1 MKKLL
6 SLIGLSLVL
15 TNAAFA
21 QDLLSCADF
30 KKMGHAVEMKVIKE
44 RENIEMKLVA
54 KIVNRAAKEGRL
66 SDFDRDILLL
76 DSKNEVLEGSRKLLD
91 RSIKCLNEEIK
102 EIDVRIGHN

>member
-21 QDLLSCADF
+21 QDLLSCRDL
-30 KKMGHAVEMKVIKE
+30 KKMGNDVEMKVIKE
-44 RENIEMKLVA
+44 REDFEMKLVA

-66 SDFDRDILLL
+66 SDFERDILLL
-76 DSKNEVLEGSRKLLD
+76 DSKNDVLERSQKLLD

-102 EIDVRIGHN
+102 GIESRIGHN